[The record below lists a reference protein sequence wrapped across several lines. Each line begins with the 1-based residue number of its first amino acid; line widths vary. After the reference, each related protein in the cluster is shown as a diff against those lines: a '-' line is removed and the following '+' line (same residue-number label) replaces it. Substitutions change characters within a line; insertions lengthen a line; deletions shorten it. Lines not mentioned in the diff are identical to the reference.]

1 MKQKIKDNLKNHNKP
16 FQEHVYIVLHNSN
29 IGKTTAL
36 YGHLH
41 YKYTMQTAISLG
53 DNTYSK
59 IPLYD
64 KNIINIPKEKEQL
77 LKEGIN

>member
-1 MKQKIKDNLKNHNKP
+1 M
-16 FQEHVYIVLHNSN
+16 FN

-41 YKYTMQTAISLG
+41 YKYTMQTA
-53 DNTYSK
+53 NFHAYSK

-77 LKEGIN
+77 LKESISIKSES